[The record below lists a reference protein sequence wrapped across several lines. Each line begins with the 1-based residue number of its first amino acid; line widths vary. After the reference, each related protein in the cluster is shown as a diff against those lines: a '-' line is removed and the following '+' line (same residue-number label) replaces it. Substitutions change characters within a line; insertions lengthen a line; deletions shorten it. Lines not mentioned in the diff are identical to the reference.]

1 MKKKRIV
8 VFELSEDGICGHIIS
23 LKEALKKYEGI
34 LSVNAENES
43 WCFRKEFKMIGETLA
58 DSAEGII
65 GVYDCTKIEQ
75 LNRMFNWNKKM
86 SSKVEA

>member
-8 VFELSEDGICGHIIS
+8 VFELSSDGGICGHIIS

-34 LSVNAENES
+34 LSVNAEEES
-43 WCFRKEFKMIGETLA
+43 WCYRKEFKMIGETLA

-86 SSKVEA
+86 SKVEA